1 MKTAADVLV
10 RSHFILIGARFPFA
24 ERFPKNRKSFMNY
37 SLLSVF
43 ISVFVVFVVVL
54 VIRAKKKP

>member
-1 MKTAADVLV
+1 M
-10 RSHFILIGARFPFA
+10 
-24 ERFPKNRKSFMNY
+24 NMNY

-43 ISVFVVFVVVL
+43 LSVFVVFVVVL

>member
-1 MKTAADVLV
+1 
-10 RSHFILIGARFPFA
+10 
-24 ERFPKNRKSFMNY
+24 MNY

-43 ISVFVVFVVVL
+43 ISVFVVSVVVL

>member
-1 MKTAADVLV
+1 M
-10 RSHFILIGARFPFA
+10 
-24 ERFPKNRKSFMNY
+24 NMNY

-43 ISVFVVFVVVL
+43 ISVCVVFVVVL

>member
-1 MKTAADVLV
+1 
-10 RSHFILIGARFPFA
+10 
-24 ERFPKNRKSFMNY
+24 MNY

-43 ISVFVVFVVVL
+43 ISVFVVFVVVF

>member
-1 MKTAADVLV
+1 LPIYFTEPLSFD
-10 RSHFILIGARFPFA
+10 ARRP
-24 ERFPKNRKSFMNY
+24 RTKGVFMNY

>member
-1 MKTAADVLV
+1 M
-10 RSHFILIGARFPFA
+10 
-24 ERFPKNRKSFMNY
+24 NMNY

>member
-1 MKTAADVLV
+1 MKV
-10 RSHFILIGARFPFA
+10 
-24 ERFPKNRKSFMNY
+24 NY